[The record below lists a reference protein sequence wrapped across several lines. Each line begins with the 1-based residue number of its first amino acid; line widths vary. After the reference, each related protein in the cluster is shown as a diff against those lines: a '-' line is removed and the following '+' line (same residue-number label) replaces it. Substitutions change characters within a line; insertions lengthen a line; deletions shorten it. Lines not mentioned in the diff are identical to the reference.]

1 MASDIGKKII
11 FIGLL
16 LVVIGFIFM
25 LGNKLPFIGK
35 LPGDIAIERRNYSFY
50 FPITTCIIVSI
61 VLSFIF
67 WFFNK
72 R

>member
-1 MASDIGKKII
+1 MAGDIGKIII

-16 LVVIGFIFM
+16 LVVIGFVWM
-25 LGNKLPFIGK
+25 VGNKLPFIGK
-35 LPGDIAIERRNYSFY
+35 LPGDIAIERKNYSFY
-50 FPITTCIIVSI
+50 FPVTTCIIISI
-61 VLSFIF
+61 ILSFVL